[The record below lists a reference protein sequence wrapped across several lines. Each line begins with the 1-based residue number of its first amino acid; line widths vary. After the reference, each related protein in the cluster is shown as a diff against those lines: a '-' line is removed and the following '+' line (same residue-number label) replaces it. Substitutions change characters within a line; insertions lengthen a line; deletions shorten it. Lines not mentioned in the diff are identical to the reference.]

1 MNLFKNNVAAFFD
14 FDYVVV
20 GKDLYRMLGEELIR
34 MGKVPRYRL
43 FVWYIWL
50 LKYRLNLLSGEDVI
64 RENLKDIGG
73 TDVKVFVDI
82 AESIFEKG
90 RNRILPKALD
100 LIEKHRSAGH
110 RVVILSGNFSILI
123 KPFAQYLN
131 VSDVV
136 AIELEIVDGKFTGR
150 VIEPI
155 CIGKGKTYWMKKFAR
170 ENKIDLTESFFYTDS
185 FYDIDTMLSVGNP
198 IAVNPDPNLKKFAK
212 SMGWKILKTL

>member
-1 MNLFKNNVAAFFD
+1 MFKNNVAAFFD

-43 FVWYIWL
+43 FIWYIWL

-73 TDVKVFVDI
+73 TDVKVFLDI

>member
-1 MNLFKNNVAAFFD
+1 MFKNNVAAFFD

>member
-1 MNLFKNNVAAFFD
+1 MGSSKNNVAAFFD

-64 RENLKDIGG
+64 RENLKDIAGE
-73 TDVKVFVDI
+73 DVKVFIDI
-82 AESIFEKG
+82 SESIFEKG
-90 RNRILPKALD
+90 QNRVLPKALE

-110 RVVILSGNFSILI
+110 RIVILSGNFSILI
-123 KPFAQYLN
+123 KPFAQYIN
-131 VSDVV
+131 VQDVV

-170 ENKIDLTESFFYTDS
+170 ENRIDLTESFFYTDS
-185 FYDIDTMLSVGNP
+185 FYDIDTLLSVGNP

-212 SMGWKILKTL
+212 SMGWKILRTL